1 MPVYAL
7 MVVLTLAVPL
17 TPRAVLTP
25 VARPMAT
32 PYPTYTPAP
41 TQTQRPAATA
51 VPATPT
57 RVPSPTPSPY
67 PAGGYTPAGTQ
78 QFCMS
83 LPVVGNY
90 CPDPGALLAGI
101 WDGLIG
107 HLWAWVQ
114 SMLTGTAP
122 AASAGASSAP
132 LPAPSPHA
140 AHAAALAPRLA
151 APTAT
156 PRPTAL
162 AGGTSASATQAGG
175 LVAHVLDVVM
185 YEPDP
190 TDSGF
195 SALNALFNDLAGLGQ
210 EVLFALL
217 FLGALRTVARSAKE
231 GVRVWLSFVLRVVL
245 VLVYI
250 SSLQWAFHMLAV
262 SLSAAVAHVNAGGLG
277 GFTSLLVGLLI
288 PHLGVG
294 TPLDGAGY
302 VFQIVL
308 LVLLSGVFV
317 AVAISLLLVRIG
329 ALFVQLLLYVIS
341 PVMLPLLLEDST
353 RGVALSWLKTYL
365 ALSLYPFFAALEL
378 QVVDRVVFGFA
389 ANTVFSD
396 PVTRA
401 ALGIVGLAVL
411 QTVLALTM
419 GLVGGMGLG
428 RFGVPKTFRGKGG

>member
-1 MPVYAL
+1 MIHAYAL
-7 MVVLTLAVPL
+7 
-17 TPRAVLTP
+17 AVLLLVVAPHTP
-25 VARPMAT
+25 TARPTST
-32 PYPTYTPAP
+32 PTPTYTPAP

-67 PAGGYTPAGTQ
+67 PAGGYTPPGTP
-78 QFCMS
+78 QFCIS
-83 LPVVGNY
+83 LPVVGNW
-90 CPDPGALLAGI
+90 CPDPGAVIAGW
-101 WDGLIG
+101 WDGLLA
-107 HLWAWVQ
+107 HLWTWVQ
-114 SMLTGTAP
+114 SAFTGSTP
-122 AASAGASSAP
+122 AAQ
-132 LPAPSPHA
+132 
-140 AHAAALAPRLA
+140 HAAALAPRVATA
-151 APTAT
+151 A
-156 PRPTAL
+156 PRPTASTV
-162 AGGTSASATQAGG
+162 AAAPSPSQAGG

-210 EVLFALL
+210 EVLFGLL
-217 FLGALRTVARSAKE
+217 FLGAVRTAGRSAKE

-262 SLSAAVAHVNAGGLG
+262 SLSAAVAHVNAGGLS
-277 GFTSLLVGLLI
+277 GFTGLLVGLLV
-288 PHLGVG
+288 PHIGVG
-294 TPLDGAGY
+294 TALDGAGY
-302 VFQIVL
+302 VFQVVL
-308 LVLLSGVFV
+308 LVLLSGAFV

-353 RGVALSWLKTYL
+353 RGSALSWLKTYL

-401 ALGIVGLAVL
+401 ALAIVGLAVL

-419 GLVGGMGLG
+419 GLMGGIGLA